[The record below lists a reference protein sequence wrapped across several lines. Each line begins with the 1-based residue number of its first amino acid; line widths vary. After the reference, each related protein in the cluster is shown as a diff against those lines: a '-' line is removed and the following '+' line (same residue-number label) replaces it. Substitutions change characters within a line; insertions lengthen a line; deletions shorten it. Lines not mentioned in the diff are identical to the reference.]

1 METKFCLRLI
11 KETFIE
17 AKNYDEAN
25 QIAEMMVVR
34 ESGYTLFGN
43 FVTIVTEIE
52 QL

>member
-17 AKNYDEAN
+17 AKTYDEAK
-25 QIAEMMVVR
+25 QIAEMMAVR

-43 FVTIVTEIE
+43 LVTIIIEVE

>member
-11 KETFIE
+11 KETYID
-17 AKNYDEAN
+17 AKDYEEAN

-34 ESGYTLFGN
+34 ESGHTLFGN
-43 FVTIVTEIE
+43 LVTVTTEIE